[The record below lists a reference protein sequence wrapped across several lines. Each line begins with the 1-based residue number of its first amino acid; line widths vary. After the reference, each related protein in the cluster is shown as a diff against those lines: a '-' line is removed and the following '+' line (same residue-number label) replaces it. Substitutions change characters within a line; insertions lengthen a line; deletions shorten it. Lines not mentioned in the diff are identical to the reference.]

1 MFKVSLEKECSCF
14 KASNFKATQS
24 FETEAEALEVAY
36 KMAKE
41 MTQGF
46 CKEHGFSVIK
56 QDNTFLIILMS

>member
-14 KASNFKATQS
+14 KRSNFKATQS
-24 FETEAEALEVAY
+24 FETEAEASKVAY

-41 MTQGF
+41 MTKEF

-56 QDNTFLIILMS
+56 EKNSFLIILMS